1 MAKLAFGENTGNAA
15 RLGLVTEQPWLQC
28 ILASFRVFVIKVWA
42 LAKNQSLMYA
52 FRGYSYLTFAF
63 ESLSFWVGQNSK

>member
-28 ILASFRVFVIKVWA
+28 ILASFRVIVIKLWA
-42 LAKNQSLMYA
+42 LAKN
-52 FRGYSYLTFAF
+52 
-63 ESLSFWVGQNSK
+63 EVPW